1 MASLLRTIDDTR
13 LLTKNASLIFS
24 ITGEKFSCYPQTTTK
39 EHVVYSALQPK
50 E

>member
-13 LLTKNASLIFS
+13 LATNASLIFS
-24 ITGEKFSCYPQTTTK
+24 FVTGEKFSCYPQTTTK

>member
-1 MASLLRTIDDTR
+1 MASVLRTIVGTR
-13 LLTKNASLIFS
+13 LLNKPSNLSNLQ
-24 ITGEKFSCYPQTTTK
+24 GENFSCYPQTTTK

>member
-1 MASLLRTIDDTR
+1 MASVLRTIVGTR
-13 LLTKNASLIFS
+13 LLNKNPFKLSNLQ
-24 ITGEKFSCYPQTTTK
+24 GENFSCYPQTTTK